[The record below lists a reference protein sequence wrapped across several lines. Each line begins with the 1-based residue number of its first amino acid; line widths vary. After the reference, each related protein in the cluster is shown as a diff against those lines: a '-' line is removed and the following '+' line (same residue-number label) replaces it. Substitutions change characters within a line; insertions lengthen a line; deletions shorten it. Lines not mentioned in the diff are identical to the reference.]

1 MNRAILHTGWAALKQ
16 MLEYKAAEVIEVPAG
31 YTSQTCSGC
40 GIIDP
45 RSRRSQSKF
54 QCVACGHAQNAD
66 LNAARNILA
75 SGTGAAA
82 RRGALAAATPATRE
96 MDTMVPRHYRK
107 SSMDF
112 LRRSRRGRGVA
123 C

>member
-1 MNRAILHTGWAALKQ
+1 MPGTNVRQKAGLNRVILHTGWAALKQ
-16 MLEYKAAEVIEVPAG
+16 MLEYKAAELIEVPAA

-45 RSRRSQSKF
+45 HSRRTRSKF

-66 LNAARNILA
+66 PNAARNIRA

-82 RRGALAAATPATRE
+82 RPGALATATPATRE
-96 MDTMVPRHYRK
+96 LDAMVPRHYRI
-107 SSMDF
+107 
-112 LRRSRRGRGVA
+112 
-123 C
+123 